1 MCTVYAGLNFD
12 GASYSRNA
20 FDTSLP
26 TQIDTLRRVWNSSTG
41 KAIALGRVH
50 QDDVSAVAIQVSTSR
65 PRGCSRFSSGDLYM
79 LLTTDMNAGVAG
91 YRKQSVC
98 CGRSIRC
105 DAQPAHIA
113 VHPMPFCENNCNSLT
128 IFGRRQ
134 GALEPL
140 VCAQRRVACGR
151 SGGAAG
157 CSGAVGAK
165 RIRRCGGH

>member
-1 MCTVYAGLNFD
+1 MAALLTVAMPSTLLYPHKPTHCAGFGTRQLAKQLPSAEFT
-12 GASYSRNA
+12 R
-20 FDTSLP
+20 TTCRPSLFRSVP
-26 TQIDTLRRVWNSSTG
+26 RVR
-41 KAIALGRVH
+41 A
-50 QDDVSAVAIQVSTSR
+50 
-65 PRGCSRFSSGDLYM
+65 RGCSRYSSGDLYM
-79 LLTTDMNAGVAG
+79 QLTTDVNAGVAG

-113 VHPMPFCENNCNSLT
+113 VHPLTFCEKNCNSLI

-140 VCAQRRVACGR
+140 VCAQRRIACRR